1 MKKIVNCGDALGG
14 KNLSQIRTNALN
26 VLDRRGEIEHV
37 RKVPQ
42 EC

>member
-1 MKKIVNCGDALGG
+1 MNKIVNRGDALGG
-14 KNLSQIRTNALN
+14 KNLGQFRTNALN
-26 VLDRRGEIEHV
+26 VLDRCGEFEHA